1 VNAAFRDRVQ
11 LPSDLGFLES
21 GGRGRRRV
29 FIRAGVKEVVDLQNE
44 NGDVTLY
51 QVRQGSHS
59 RIFSLKSFEESM
71 ITPRK
76 RA

>member
-11 LPSDLGFLES
+11 LLSDLGFLES
-21 GGRGRRRV
+21 GGRGSHRV
-29 FIRAGVKEVVDLQNE
+29 LTRAGMKEVVDLHDE

-71 ITPRK
+71 ITPRE